1 MVNSQKMS
9 KILSFVF
16 LFLLLLG
23 NIEAQ
28 TLPFEIVTKE
38 GKSFYKYKVQ
48 SGEGLYAISR
58 TFSVSVADIIRS
70 NPGSNQGLKNGQ
82 ELLIPI
88 SNNVVSKENVGTSSP
103 LVPLNPAAPIH
114 NQGGPVDQNINFNHT
129 VVSGETV
136 YSISKMY
143 NTSVEDIYRLN
154 PSSREGIGVGEVLTI
169 PQRRVISEVK
179 EENYRYHTILPQ
191 ETLYSVSKTY
201 SLNPEDI
208 LIANPG
214 LSVET
219 FQIGKTIRVPFF
231 ESYQIITPYEY
242 QTSEITHKVSRGET
256 LYNISR
262 KYNVDVDEIV
272 IENPM
277 LAGGLKPNMELII
290 PVKRS
295 SLEVTTER
303 IENDINNLLNQKPS
317 PERIGV
323 KKIGLLLP
331 FLDETGSAHLRLQE
345 YYEGFLLAVQEMQN
359 RGTDL
364 ELYVFEIGKGN
375 DTKKLESLLQTLEIQ
390 SLNLIIGGVND
401 AQIRIL
407 SDFSKERNI
416 KYVVPFSQSNGE
428 VLNNGNIFQV
438 NPLPK
443 SQLDKATAAFINNF
457 RNANIIFVSG
467 GQNDKMDFLS
477 QLQNTLRSNNIRYE
491 TISSTSTLDSS
502 LLSLLNST
510 GENIIIPTSGDMN
523 TLSRIIDELKEVQE
537 SNSEIQLRLFGY
549 PEWQTYN
556 NLINDYHRFRTCI
569 YSPFFVNE
577 NSNEVR
583 AFKEKFQN
591 WYDRNLLDTNPG
603 YGMWGYDTGLFF
615 LTALH
620 QYGVNFEQ
628 NVDRVKVNSLQ
639 FPFNFERLSNWGGF
653 FNTGLY
659 LINYDTNGRITK
671 MDISR

>member
-1 MVNSQKMS
+1 MANSQLMS
-9 KILSFVF
+9 KIFSLVCLLFILLSS
-16 LFLLLLG
+16 
-23 NIEAQ
+23 IEAQ
-28 TLPFEIVTKE
+28 NPQYETVTVD

-58 TFSVSVADIIRS
+58 AFSVSVADILRS
-70 NPGSNQGLKNGQ
+70 NPGSNQGLQNGQ

-88 SNNVVSKENVGTSSP
+88 AGNIATTENVGSSSP
-103 LVPLNPAAPIH
+103 LVPLSAATPIS

-143 NTSVEDIYRLN
+143 NTSVDDIYRLN
-154 PSSREGIGVGEVLTI
+154 PSVKEGIGVGEVLII
-169 PQRRVISEVK
+169 PQRRVVSEVK
-179 EENYRYHTILPQ
+179 EENYRYHTILPK

-201 SLNPEDI
+201 SLKPEDI
-208 LIANPG
+208 IIANPG

-231 ESYQIITPYEY
+231 ESYQVITPYDA
-242 QTSEITHKVSRGET
+242 QTTEITHKVSRGET
-256 LYNISR
+256 LYSISR
-262 KYNVDVDEIV
+262 IYSVDVNAIQD
-272 IENPM
+272 ENPI
-277 LAGGLKPNMELII
+277 LAGGLKPNIELII

-303 IENDINNLLNQKPS
+303 LENDINNLLNQTTN
-317 PERIGV
+317 PERVGV
-323 KKIGLLLP
+323 NKIGLLLP
-331 FLDETGSAHLRLQE
+331 LLDETGGAHLRLQE
-345 YYEGFLLAVQEMQN
+345 YYEGFLLAVEEMQK
-359 RGTDL
+359 RGANL

-375 DTKKLESLLQTLEIQ
+375 DTKKLESLLQTLEMQ

-443 SQLDKATAAFINNF
+443 SQLDKASAAFINNF
-457 RNANIIFVSG
+457 RNSNIIFVSG
-467 GQNDKMDFLS
+467 GQNDKLDFLS
-477 QLQNTLRSNNIRYE
+477 QLQNSLRGSNIRYE
-491 TISSTSTLDSS
+491 TISITSTLDSS
-502 LLSLLNST
+502 LLSLLKTT
-510 GENIIIPTSGDMN
+510 GENIIVPTSGDMS
-523 TLSRIIDELKEVQE
+523 TLSRLIDELKELQE
-537 SNSEIQLRLFGY
+537 TNSEFQFRLFGY

-556 NLINDYHRFRTCI
+556 SLIGDYHHFGTYI
-569 YSPFFVNE
+569 YTPFFVNE
-577 NSNEVR
+577 NSNEVK
-583 AFKEKFQN
+583 AFKEKFYK

-615 LTALH
+615 ITAMQH
-620 QYGVNFEQ
+620 NGINFEL

-659 LINYDTNGRITK
+659 LINYDTDGRVTK

>member
-1 MVNSQKMS
+1 MVNSQLMS
-9 KILSFVF
+9 KIYSF
-16 LFLLLLG
+16 LFLFFLLLS

-28 TLPFEIVTKE
+28 TLPYETVTVE
-38 GKSFYKYKVQ
+38 GKSFYKYRVQ

-70 NPGSNQGLKNGQ
+70 NPGSNQGLQNGQ

-88 SNNVVSKENVGTSSP
+88 AGNVTTTENVSSSSP
-103 LVPLNPAAPIH
+103 LVPLSAVTPTT
-114 NQGGPVDQNINFNHT
+114 NQGGLVDQNINFNHT

-143 NTSVEDIYRLN
+143 NTSVDDIYRLN
-154 PSSREGIGVGEVLTI
+154 PSSKEGIGVGEVLII
-169 PQRRVISEVK
+169 PQRRVISKVK
-179 EENYRYHTILPQ
+179 EENYRYHTILPK

-201 SLNPEDI
+201 SLKPEDI
-208 LIANPG
+208 MEANPG
-214 LSVET
+214 LSIET

-231 ESYQIITPYEY
+231 ESYQVITPYET
-242 QTSEITHKVSRGET
+242 QTTEITHKVSRGET
-256 LYNISR
+256 LYSISR
-262 KYNVDVDEIV
+262 RYNVDVNAIV
-272 IENPM
+272 NENSM

-295 SLEVTTER
+295 SLEATTER
-303 IENDINNLLNQKPS
+303 VENDFNSILNQRTS
-317 PERIGV
+317 PERVGV
-323 KKIGLLLP
+323 NKIGLLLP
-331 FLDETGSAHLRLQE
+331 LLDESGGAHLRLQE
-345 YYEGFLLAVQEMQN
+345 YYEGFLLAVEEMKN
-359 RGTDL
+359 RGANL

-375 DTKKLESLLQTLEIQ
+375 DTKKLESLLQTLEMQ

-407 SDFSKERNI
+407 SDFSKERNM

-428 VLNNGNIFQV
+428 ILNNGNIFQV

-443 SQLDKATAAFINNF
+443 SQLDKASAAFINNF
-457 RNANIIFVSG
+457 RNSNIIFVSG

-477 QLQNTLRSNNIRYE
+477 QLQNTLRSYNINYE
-491 TISSTSTLDSS
+491 TISNTSTLDST
-502 LLSLLNST
+502 LLSLLKST
-510 GENIIIPTSGDMN
+510 GENVIIPTSGDMN
-523 TLSRIIDELKEVQE
+523 TLSRLIDELKEVQE
-537 SNSEIQLRLFGY
+537 TNSEFQFRLFGY

-556 NLINDYHRFRTCI
+556 SLINDYHHFGTYI
-569 YSPFFVNE
+569 YSPFYVNE

-583 AFKEKFQN
+583 AFKTKFQK
-591 WYDRNLLDTNPG
+591 WYDRDLLDTNPG

-620 QYGVNFEQ
+620 QYGANFEQ
-628 NVDRVKVNSLQ
+628 NVDRVKVSSLQ
-639 FPFNFERLSNWGGF
+639 FPFNFERLNNWGGF

-659 LINYDTNGRITK
+659 LINYDTSGRVTK
-671 MDISR
+671 MDISK

>member
-1 MVNSQKMS
+1 MANSQLMS
-9 KILSFVF
+9 KIFSLVCLLFILLSS
-16 LFLLLLG
+16 
-23 NIEAQ
+23 IEAQ
-28 TLPFEIVTKE
+28 NPQYETVTVD

-58 TFSVSVADIIRS
+58 AFSVSVADILRS
-70 NPGSNQGLKNGQ
+70 NPGSNQGLQNGQ

-88 SNNVVSKENVGTSSP
+88 AGNIATTENVGSSSP
-103 LVPLNPAAPIH
+103 LVPLSAATPIS
-114 NQGGPVDQNINFNHT
+114 NQGGPIDQNINFNHT

-154 PSSREGIGVGEVLTI
+154 PSVKEGIGVGEVLII
-169 PQRRVISEVK
+169 PQRRVVSEVK
-179 EENYRYHTILPQ
+179 EENYRYHTILPK

-201 SLNPEDI
+201 SLKPEDI
-208 LIANPG
+208 IMANPG

-231 ESYQIITPYEY
+231 ESYQVITPYDA
-242 QTSEITHKVSRGET
+242 QTTEITHKVSRGET
-256 LYNISR
+256 LYSIARMYS
-262 KYNVDVDEIV
+262 VDVNAIQN
-272 IENPM
+272 ENPI
-277 LAGGLKPNMELII
+277 LAAGLKPNMELII

-303 IENDINNLLNQKPS
+303 LENDINNLLNQTTN
-317 PERIGV
+317 PERVGV
-323 KKIGLLLP
+323 NKIGLLLP
-331 FLDETGSAHLRLQE
+331 LLDETGGAHLRLQE
-345 YYEGFLLAVQEMQN
+345 YYEGFLLAVEEMQK
-359 RGTDL
+359 RGANL
-364 ELYVFEIGKGN
+364 ELYVFEIGKGD
-375 DTKKLESLLQTLEIQ
+375 DTKKLESLLQTLEMQ

-443 SQLDKATAAFINNF
+443 SQLDKASAAFINNF
-457 RNANIIFVSG
+457 RNSNIIFVSG
-467 GQNDKMDFLS
+467 GQNDKLDFLS
-477 QLQNTLRSNNIRYE
+477 QLQNSLRGSNIRYE
-491 TISSTSTLDSS
+491 TISITSTLDSS
-502 LLSLLNST
+502 LLSLLKTT
-510 GENIIIPTSGDMN
+510 GENIIVPTSGDMS
-523 TLSRIIDELKEVQE
+523 TLSRLIDELKELQE
-537 SNSEIQLRLFGY
+537 TNSEFQFRLFGY

-556 NLINDYHRFRTCI
+556 SLIGDYHHFGTYI
-569 YSPFFVNE
+569 YTPFFVNE
-577 NSNEVR
+577 NSNEVK
-583 AFKEKFQN
+583 AFKEKFYK

-615 LTALH
+615 ITAM
-620 QYGVNFEQ
+620 QQNGINFEL

-659 LINYDTNGRITK
+659 LINYDTDGRVTK

>member
-1 MVNSQKMS
+1 MANSQLMS
-9 KILSFVF
+9 KIFSLVCLFFILLSS
-16 LFLLLLG
+16 
-23 NIEAQ
+23 IEAQ
-28 TLPFEIVTKE
+28 NPQYETVTVD

-58 TFSVSVADIIRS
+58 SFSVSVADILRS
-70 NPGSNQGLKNGQ
+70 NPGSNQGLQNGQ
-82 ELLIPI
+82 ELLIPVAGNI
-88 SNNVVSKENVGTSSP
+88 ATTENVGSSSP
-103 LVPLNPAAPIH
+103 LVPLSAATPIS
-114 NQGGPVDQNINFNHT
+114 NQGGPIDQNINFNHT

-154 PSSREGIGVGEVLTI
+154 PSVKEGIGVGEVLII
-169 PQRRVISEVK
+169 PQRRVVSEVK
-179 EENYRYHTILPQ
+179 EENYRYHTILPK

-201 SLNPEDI
+201 SLKPEDI
-208 LIANPG
+208 IMANPG

-231 ESYQIITPYEY
+231 ESYQVITPYDA
-242 QTSEITHKVSRGET
+242 QTTEITHKVSRGET
-256 LYNISR
+256 LYSIARMYS
-262 KYNVDVDEIV
+262 VDVNAIQN
-272 IENPM
+272 ENPI
-277 LAGGLKPNMELII
+277 LAAGLKPNMELII

-303 IENDINNLLNQKPS
+303 LENDINNLLNQTTS
-317 PERIGV
+317 PERVGV
-323 KKIGLLLP
+323 NKIGLLLP
-331 FLDETGSAHLRLQE
+331 LLDETGGAHLRLQE
-345 YYEGFLLAVQEMQN
+345 YYEGFLLAVEEMQK
-359 RGTDL
+359 RGANL

-375 DTKKLESLLQTLEIQ
+375 DTKKLESLLQTLEMQ

-443 SQLDKATAAFINNF
+443 SQLDKAAAAFINNF
-457 RNANIIFVSG
+457 RNSNIIFVSG
-467 GQNDKMDFLS
+467 GQNDKIDFLS
-477 QLQNTLRSNNIRYE
+477 QLQNSLRSSNISYE
-491 TISSTSTLDSS
+491 TISITSTLDSS
-502 LLSLLNST
+502 LLSLLKTT
-510 GENIIIPTSGDMN
+510 GENIIVPTSGDMG
-523 TLSRIIDELKEVQE
+523 TLSRLIDELKELQE
-537 SNSEIQLRLFGY
+537 TNSEFQFRLFGY

-556 NLINDYHRFRTCI
+556 SLIGDYHHFGTYI
-569 YSPFFVNE
+569 YTPFFVNE
-577 NSNEVR
+577 NSNEVK
-583 AFKEKFQN
+583 AFKEKFYK

-615 LTALH
+615 ITAM
-620 QYGVNFEQ
+620 QQNGINFEL

-659 LINYDTNGRITK
+659 LINYDTDGRVTK

>member
-1 MVNSQKMS
+1 MVNSRLMS

-16 LFLLLLG
+16 LFFLLLN

-28 TLPFEIVTKE
+28 TLPYETVTVE
-38 GKSFYKYKVQ
+38 GKSFYKYRVQ

-70 NPGSNQGLKNGQ
+70 NPGSNQGLQNGQ
-82 ELLIPI
+82 ELLIPVAGNI
-88 SNNVVSKENVGTSSP
+88 ATTENDGTSSNLIP
-103 LVPLNPAAPIH
+103 VSSATPTA
-114 NQGGPVDQNINFNHT
+114 NQGVPVDQNINFNHT

-143 NTSVEDIYRLN
+143 NASVDDIYRLN
-154 PSSREGIGVGEVLTI
+154 PLAKEGIGVGEVLII

-201 SLNPEDI
+201 SLKPEDI
-208 LIANPG
+208 MVANPG

-231 ESYQIITPYEY
+231 ESYQVITPYET
-242 QTSEITHKVSRGET
+242 QTTEITHKVNRGET
-256 LYNISR
+256 LYSISR
-262 KYNVDVDEIV
+262 RYSVEIDA
-272 IENPM
+272 IINENPM

-295 SLEVTTER
+295 SLEATTER
-303 IENDINNLLNQKPS
+303 IENDINSILNQRPS
-317 PERIGV
+317 PERVGV
-323 KKIGLLLP
+323 NKIGLLLP
-331 FLDETGSAHLRLQE
+331 LLDETGGAHLRLQE
-345 YYEGFLLAVQEMQN
+345 YYEGFLLAVEEMQK
-359 RGTDL
+359 RGANL

-407 SDFSKERNI
+407 SNFSKERNI

-428 VLNNGNIFQV
+428 ILNNGNIFQV

-443 SQLDKATAAFINNF
+443 SQLDKASVAFINNF
-457 RNANIIFVSG
+457 RNANIIFASG

-477 QLQNTLRSNNIRYE
+477 ELQSNLRSSNINYE
-491 TISSTSTLDSS
+491 TISITSTLDSS
-502 LLSLLNST
+502 LLSLLKTT

-523 TLSRIIDELKEVQE
+523 TLTSLIEELKEVEETNPELQ
-537 SNSEIQLRLFGY
+537 IRLFGY

-556 NLINDYHRFRTCI
+556 SLKNDYHHFGTYI

-577 NSNEVR
+577 NSNDVK
-583 AFKEKFQN
+583 AFKDKFHK

-615 LTALH
+615 LTAIQ
-620 QYGVNFEQ
+620 QYGANFEQ

-659 LINYDTNGRITK
+659 LINYDTNGRVTK

>member
-1 MVNSQKMS
+1 MANSQLMS
-9 KILSFVF
+9 KIFSLVCLFFILLSS
-16 LFLLLLG
+16 
-23 NIEAQ
+23 IEAQ
-28 TLPFEIVTKE
+28 NPQYETVTVD

-58 TFSVSVADIIRS
+58 SFSVSVADILRS
-70 NPGSNQGLKNGQ
+70 NPGSNQGLQNGQ
-82 ELLIPI
+82 ELLIPVAGNI
-88 SNNVVSKENVGTSSP
+88 ATTENVGSSSP
-103 LVPLNPAAPIH
+103 LVPLSAATPIS

-143 NTSVEDIYRLN
+143 NTSVDDIYRLN
-154 PSSREGIGVGEVLTI
+154 PSVKEGIGVGEVLII
-169 PQRRVISEVK
+169 PQRRVVSEVK
-179 EENYRYHTILPQ
+179 EENYRYHTILPK

-201 SLNPEDI
+201 SLKPEDI
-208 LIANPG
+208 IIANPG

-231 ESYQIITPYEY
+231 ESYQVITPYDA
-242 QTSEITHKVSRGET
+242 QTTEITHKVSRGET
-256 LYNISR
+256 LYSIARMYS
-262 KYNVDVDEIV
+262 VDVNAIQN
-272 IENPM
+272 ENPI
-277 LAGGLKPNMELII
+277 LAAGLKPNMELII

-303 IENDINNLLNQKPS
+303 LENDINNLLNQTTS
-317 PERIGV
+317 PERVGV
-323 KKIGLLLP
+323 NKIGLLLP
-331 FLDETGSAHLRLQE
+331 LLDETGGAHLRLQE
-345 YYEGFLLAVQEMQN
+345 YYEGFLLAVEEMQK
-359 RGTDL
+359 RGANL
-364 ELYVFEIGKGN
+364 ELYVFEIGKGD
-375 DTKKLESLLQTLEIQ
+375 DTKKLESLLQTLEMQ

-443 SQLDKATAAFINNF
+443 SQLDKASAAFINNF
-457 RNANIIFVSG
+457 RNSNIIFVSG
-467 GQNDKMDFLS
+467 GQNDKLDFLS
-477 QLQNTLRSNNIRYE
+477 QLQNSLRGSNIRYE
-491 TISSTSTLDSS
+491 TISITSTLDSS
-502 LLSLLNST
+502 LLSLLKTT
-510 GENIIIPTSGDMN
+510 GENIIVPTSGDMG
-523 TLSRIIDELKEVQE
+523 TLSRLIDELKELQE
-537 SNSEIQLRLFGY
+537 TNSEFQFRLFGY

-556 NLINDYHRFRTCI
+556 SLIGDYHHFGTYI
-569 YSPFFVNE
+569 YTPFFVNE
-577 NSNEVR
+577 NSNEVK
-583 AFKEKFQN
+583 AFKEKFYK

-615 LTALH
+615 ITAMQH
-620 QYGVNFEQ
+620 NGINFEL

-659 LINYDTNGRITK
+659 LINYDTDGRVTK

>member
-1 MVNSQKMS
+1 MVNSQLMS
-9 KILSFVF
+9 KIFPLVF
-16 LFLLLLG
+16 LFFILLSS
-23 NIEAQ
+23 IEAQ
-28 TLPFEIVTKE
+28 TLPFETVTVE
-38 GKSFYKYKVQ
+38 GKLFYKYKVQ

-58 TFSVSVADIIRS
+58 TFTVPVAEIIRS
-70 NPGSNQGLKNGQ
+70 NPGSNQGLQSGQ
-82 ELLIPI
+82 ELLIPVAG
-88 SNNVVSKENVGTSSP
+88 NNVTTEKIGSSSP
-103 LVPLNPAAPIH
+103 LLPLDAATLTH
-114 NQGGPVDQNINFNHT
+114 NQGRPVDQNINFNHT

-143 NTSVEDIYRLN
+143 NTSVDDIYRLN
-154 PSSREGIGVGEVLTI
+154 PSAKERIGVGEVLII

-201 SLNPEDI
+201 SLKPEDI
-208 LIANPG
+208 MIANPG
-214 LSVET
+214 LSAET

-231 ESYQIITPYEY
+231 ESYQVITPFEA
-242 QTSEITHKVSRGET
+242 QTTEIKHKVSRGET
-256 LYNISR
+256 LYSISR
-262 KYNVDVDEIV
+262 RYSVNVNAIEQ
-272 IENPM
+272 ENPI

-303 IENDINNLLNQKPS
+303 IENDINSLLNQRPS
-317 PERIGV
+317 PERFGV
-323 KKIGLLLP
+323 NKIGLLLP
-331 FLDETGSAHLRLQE
+331 LLDETGGAHLRLQE
-345 YYEGFLLAVQEMQN
+345 YYEGFLLAVEEMQT
-359 RGTDL
+359 RGANL

-375 DTKKLESLLQTLEIQ
+375 DTKKLQSLLQNLEIQ

-443 SQLDKATAAFINNF
+443 SQLDKASAAFINNF

-467 GQNDKMDFLS
+467 GHNDKMDFLS
-477 QLQNTLRSNNIRYE
+477 QLQNNLRSSNINYE
-491 TISSTSTLDSS
+491 TISITSTLDSS
-502 LLSLLNST
+502 LLSLLKTS

-523 TLSRIIDELKEVQE
+523 TLSRLIDELKEVQE
-537 SNSEIQLRLFGY
+537 NNSEFQFRLFGY
-549 PEWQTYN
+549 PEWQTYSS
-556 NLINDYHRFRTCI
+556 LKSDYHHFGTYI
-569 YSPFFVNE
+569 YTPFFVNE
-577 NSNEVR
+577 NSNEVKV
-583 AFKEKFQN
+583 FKEKFHK

-615 LTALH
+615 LSALQ
-620 QYGVNFEQ
+620 QYGANFEQ
-628 NVDRVKVNSLQ
+628 NVNRVEVNSLQ

-659 LINYDTNGRITK
+659 LIYYDTSGVVTK